1 MENKGIIR
9 AHIALIFCN
18 LVWACDYPFYN
29 LLLGKYLSPLA
40 MVTASLVVAALLSWI
55 PVIWEGR
62 EHIARSDWGLILLA
76 AILMG
81 VVRKVMMMFGLSRTS
96 PIDGSIIATITPL
109 IVLVVSVLARIDK
122 LTTRKVAGLCGCCG
136 GCCYER

>member
-1 MENKGIIR
+1 MSKSAESPFGVEFVRSRGIENKGIIR

-55 PVIWEGR
+55 PVI
-62 EHIARSDWGLILLA
+62 
-76 AILMG
+76 
-81 VVRKVMMMFGLSRTS
+81 
-96 PIDGSIIATITPL
+96 
-109 IVLVVSVLARIDK
+109 
-122 LTTRKVAGLCGCCG
+122 
-136 GCCYER
+136 